1 MTATMR
7 NNLRFF
13 TLRMT
18 ESPEEAE
25 KMELLFEEKFNQLDK
40 YDQMEL
46 AQTIQLDGWEAA
58 FEKVDI
64 PIG

>member
-1 MTATMR
+1 MNALMH

-25 KMELLFEEKFNQLDK
+25 KMARTFEIKFKKLGK

-46 AQTIQLDGWEAA
+46 AQTIQMDGWEAA
-58 FEKVDI
+58 FVKVDI
-64 PIG
+64 PVG